1 MVIIMY
7 ALISPNEK
15 RGNFSRVAELSSTPF
30 DVASPL
36 FWVDT
41 NGAAIE
47 ADRYAYDDS
56 SATFVLHEETPEE
69 VPAQSKEEWRETTE
83 VSRFQARV
91 ALYNFGLLDAVNKLM
106 AEPTTSFTYKEAW
119 ASAGVFKRNSPTVIA
134 MGAGLKLTED
144 QIDELFKAAL
154 EIQA

>member
-1 MVIIMY
+1 MY

-15 RGNFSRVAELSSTPF
+15 QGNLYRVAEVAKEPF
-30 DVASPL
+30 DVALPL
-36 FWVDT
+36 FWV
-41 NGAAIE
+41 AAPQE
-47 ADRYAYDDS
+47 VSPSTHLFDNS
-56 SATFVLHEETPEE
+56 SATFVLHETTPEE
-69 VPAQSKEEWRETTE
+69 VPTQSKEEWRATTE

-91 ALYNFGLLDAVNKLM
+91 ALYNFGLLEAVNKM
-106 AEPTTSFTYKEAW
+106 MSDPATPFIAKEAW
-119 ASAGVFKRNSPTVIA
+119 EAAGVFKRNSPTVAA

>member
-1 MVIIMY
+1 MY

-15 RGNFSRVAELSSTPF
+15 QGNLYRVADVSKEPF

-36 FWVDT
+36 FWV
-41 NGAAIE
+41 E
-47 ADRYAYDDS
+47 APQEVSPSTHLFDNS

-69 VPAQSKEEWRETTE
+69 VPTQSKEEWRATTE

-106 AEPTTSFTYKEAW
+106 SDPTVPFTTKEAW
-119 ASAGVFKRNSPTVIA
+119 ESAQVFKRNSPTVIA

-154 EIQA
+154 EVQA

>member
-1 MVIIMY
+1 MF

-15 RGNFSRVAELSSTPF
+15 QGNFYRVADVAKEPF

-36 FWVDT
+36 FWV
-41 NGAAIE
+41 E
-47 ADRYAYDDS
+47 APQEVSPSTHLFDNS

-106 AEPTTSFTYKEAW
+106 ADPTTPFIAKEAW
-119 ASAGVFKRNSPTVIA
+119 DSASVFKRNSPTVIA

-154 EIQA
+154 EVQA

>member
-1 MVIIMY
+1 MY
-7 ALISPNEK
+7 ALISPKENQ
-15 RGNFSRVAELSSTPF
+15 GNLYRVAEVTAAAF

-36 FWVDT
+36 FWV
-41 NGAAIE
+41 E
-47 ADRYAYDDS
+47 APPEVSPLTHLFDNS
-56 SATFVLHEETPEE
+56 SATFVLHEATPEE
-69 VPAQSKEEWRETTE
+69 VPTQSKEEWRATTE

-91 ALYNFGLLDAVNKLM
+91 ALYNFGLLEAVNKM
-106 AEPTTSFTYKEAW
+106 VSDPATPFIAKEAW
-119 ASAGVFKRNSPTVIA
+119 ESAQVFKRNSPTVVA

>member
-1 MVIIMY
+1 MLPT
-7 ALISPNEK
+7 ASAD
-15 RGNFSRVAELSSTPF
+15 VAKEPF

-36 FWVDT
+36 FWV
-41 NGAAIE
+41 E
-47 ADRYAYDDS
+47 APQEVSPSTHLFDNS

-69 VPAQSKEEWRETTE
+69 IHAQSKEEWRETTE

-91 ALYNFGLLDAVNKLM
+91 ALYNFGLLEAVNKM
-106 AEPTTSFTYKEAW
+106 MSDHATPFIAKEAW
-119 ASAGVFKRNSPTVIA
+119 ESAQIFKRNSPTVAAI
-134 MGAGLKLTED
+134 GAGLKLTED

>member
-1 MVIIMY
+1 MY

-15 RGNFSRVAELSSTPF
+15 RGNFFRVAEVAKEPF

-36 FWVDT
+36 FWVETPQEVSPSTHLFD
-41 NGAAIE
+41 N
-47 ADRYAYDDS
+47 S

-69 VPAQSKEEWRETTE
+69 VPAQSKEEWGETTE

-106 AEPTTSFTYKEAW
+106 AEPTAPFIAKEAW
-119 ASAGVFKRNSPTVIA
+119 DSAQVFKRNSPTVITL
-134 MGAGLKLTED
+134 GAGLKLTEE

-154 EIQA
+154 EVQA

>member
-1 MVIIMY
+1 MY

-15 RGNFSRVAELSSTPF
+15 QGNLYRVAEVSKEPF

-36 FWVDT
+36 FWV
-41 NGAAIE
+41 E
-47 ADRYAYDDS
+47 APQEVSPSTHLFDNS

-91 ALYNFGLLDAVNKLM
+91 ALYNFGLLDAVNKM
-106 AEPTTSFTYKEAW
+106 MSDPATPFTAKEAW
-119 ASAGVFKRNSPTVIA
+119 ESAGVFKRNSPTVITL
-134 MGAGLKLTED
+134 GAGLKLTED